1 STMEFLE
8 LFGMW
13 LGIIS
18 MGFMILP
25 MAQVKEWRT
34 RGSTDGFSSVHLI
47 LPVLMMGCWLRHG
60 FMTADKMNIIINS
73 MGVVSSAFYIIVF
86 AFYTK
91 DKSNLYTQL
100 GALGAA
106 FLAIFAYVG
115 SLSAEEAPDAMGKIA
130 AVAQNAGIVGGIY
143 QIKTVIETK
152 TTEYMP
158 ASMQFGILFIVAQW
172 TLFGILSGNIY
183 MAAANIPG
191 LLMSFISIALY
202 VIYPPLTWRVPFLG
216 VGGSQ
221 ETKKKE

>member
-1 STMEFLE
+1 MEFLE

-25 MAQVKEWRT
+25 MAQVKEWRA

-60 FMTADKMNIIINS
+60 FMTADNMNIIINS
-73 MGVVSSAFYIIVF
+73 MGVVSSAFYIAVF
-86 AFYTK
+86 AVYTK
-91 DKSNLYTQL
+91 DKSYLYTQL
-100 GALGAA
+100 GALGAV

-115 SLSAEEAPDAMGKIA
+115 TLSAEEAPDAMGKIA

-172 TLFGILSGNIY
+172 TLFGVLSGNMY

-191 LLMSFISIALY
+191 LIMSFISISLY
-202 VIYPPLTWRVPFLG
+202 VIYPPITWRVPILG
-216 VGGSQ
+216 TQ
-221 ETKKKE
+221 QAPTKKSD